1 MGKIRRNNFVFL
13 TWKGDHS
20 PRHVH
25 VYKDSKFVVKY
36 DLENRQVMK
45 GRITRSLLTTIKEP
59 LKMPS
64 VAFLEVPLCF
74 SVHKSS
80 SETRAR

>member
-1 MGKIRRNNFVFL
+1 MGKIRRNNYVFL

-36 DLENRQVMK
+36 DPENRQVMK
-45 GRITRSLLTTIKEP
+45 GKITGALLSIIDE
-59 LKMPS
+59 
-64 VAFLEVPLCF
+64 LEREGLL
-74 SVHKSS
+74 
-80 SETRAR
+80 

>member
-1 MGKIRRNNFVFL
+1 MGKIRRKNYVFL

-25 VYKDSKFVVKY
+25 VYRDSKFVAKY

-45 GRITRSLLTTIKEP
+45 GRITRALLAIINE
-59 LKMPS
+59 
-64 VAFLEVPLCF
+64 LEREGLL
-74 SVHKSS
+74 
-80 SETRAR
+80 

>member
-1 MGKIRRNNFVFL
+1 MGKIRRDNYVFL

-36 DLENRQVMK
+36 DLENKQVMK
-45 GRITRSLLTTIKEP
+45 GKITRALLTTINE
-59 LKMPS
+59 
-64 VAFLEVPLCF
+64 LETEGLL
-74 SVHKSS
+74 
-80 SETRAR
+80 

>member
-1 MGKIRRNNFVFL
+1 MGKIRRNNYVFL

-45 GRITRSLLTTIKEP
+45 GKITRALL
-59 LKMPS
+59 S
-64 VAFLEVPLCF
+64 VINELEREGLL
-74 SVHKSS
+74 
-80 SETRAR
+80 

>member
-1 MGKIRRNNFVFL
+1 MGKIRRNNYVFL

-20 PRHVH
+20 PQHVH

-45 GRITRSLLTTIKEP
+45 GKITGALLTIIKE
-59 LKMPS
+59 
-64 VAFLEVPLCF
+64 
-74 SVHKSS
+74 
-80 SETRAR
+80 SEREGLL

>member
-1 MGKIRRNNFVFL
+1 MGKIRRNNYVFL

-36 DLENRQVMK
+36 DLENKQVMK
-45 GRITRSLLTTIKEP
+45 GKITRALLSIINE
-59 LKMPS
+59 
-64 VAFLEVPLCF
+64 LEREGLL
-74 SVHKSS
+74 
-80 SETRAR
+80 